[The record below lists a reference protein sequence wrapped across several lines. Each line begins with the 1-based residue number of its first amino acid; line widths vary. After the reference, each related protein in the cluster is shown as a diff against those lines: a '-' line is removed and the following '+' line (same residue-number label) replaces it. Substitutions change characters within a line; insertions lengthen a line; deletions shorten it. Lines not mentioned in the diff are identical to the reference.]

1 MSALAPVVAKAGGSE
16 LARPGF
22 AEAFAEA
29 VRDLAGGPAPRR
41 PVIVVHGGG
50 REIDAML
57 DRLGLG
63 TSWVDGQ
70 RVTDGPVLEVVEM
83 MLSGS
88 LNKRLTRA
96 LLAAGLDALGLSGV
110 DRRLLTVE
118 PWPGALGRV
127 GRVIAVRTEVLLD
140 LCRDGVVPVVSPVS
154 LGPDG
159 PYNVNADHAAAAVA
173 AAVGAARL
181 VLLTDVP
188 GVLAGGR
195 VLGTLSAP
203 EAARLAASGTV
214 SGGMRP
220 KVEAALAAL
229 AMGVAEVA
237 ITDLAG
243 LAAGGGTAF
252 AAACEDA
259 PVAARGGVA

>member
-1 MSALAPVVAKAGGSE
+1 MSTPVVVKAGGSE

-22 AEAFAEA
+22 AEAFAAA
-29 VRDLAGGPAPRR
+29 VRELAGGGQ

-57 DRLGLG
+57 ERLGLAS
-63 TSWVDGQ
+63 SWVDGQ
-70 RVTDGPVLEVVEM
+70 RVTDGGALEVVEM
-83 MLSGS
+83 MLSGR
-88 LNKRLTRA
+88 LNKRLVRA
-96 LLAAGLDALGLSGV
+96 LLDAGLDALGLSGV
-110 DRRLLTVE
+110 DRRLLVAE

-127 GRVIAVRTEVLLD
+127 GRVTAVRAEVLLG
-140 LCRDGVVPVVSPVS
+140 LCREGVVPVLSPVS

-173 AAVGAARL
+173 AAVDARRL

-195 VLGTLSAP
+195 VLPSLSAP
-203 EAARLAASGTV
+203 EAARLAGSEVV

-220 KVEAALAAL
+220 KIEAALAAL
-229 AMGVAEVA
+229 ELGVVEVA
-237 ITDLAG
+237 ITDLTG
-243 LAAGGGTAF
+243 LADGGGTAF
-252 AAACEDA
+252 V
-259 PVAARGGVA
+259 PVRALGGVA